1 MLNLNRLAKA
11 ATAAGLALLKT
22 FVAQPAQ
29 RASGEQVKVPR
40 MISSDVSLLKAIR
53 EITSWFQRLGKRQLR
68 AVFTG
73 IWFKRASSRLWIG
86 AAVAL
91 LLILSRQPQ
100 NLIGV
105 ANAASSVAYIG
116 VNLSG
121 GEYGAPQYGAGNL
134 PGTYNGN
141 YTYPTHTQIDYFL
154 GKGMTLIRL
163 PFRWERLQKQ
173 QFADF
178 DADEVAHLSDVVNY
192 ASSKGAKVWLDVHN
206 YARYYGGVIGQD
218 VPVTAFADF
227 WSKLAS
233 LYKSNSRVIFG
244 LMNEPNSMT
253 TELWRDDANAA
264 IKAIRDTGASNLIVV
279 PGNAWS
285 GGHSWNKS
293 WYGTPNATVMVD
305 ITDPGNNYAFEIH
318 QYLDSDFSGTSD
330 QCVSKTIG
338 SDSLVDVTAWLRQ
351 NRKRAFLGEFSVPN
365 NSFCISAGDNMLS
378 YLDSNAD
385 VWSGWTYWTVDP
397 YSDYTSILQSV
408 SKHIGK

>member
-11 ATAAGLALLKT
+11 AIVAGLALGRA
-22 FVAQPAQ
+22 FVAHAA
-29 RASGEQVKVPR
+29 RKASTDKVQVPQIVF
-40 MISSDVSLLKAIR
+40 SSVGKLTAIR
-53 EITSWFQRLGKRQLR
+53 EITSWFQQLGKRQLR

-73 IWFKRASSRLWIG
+73 IWSKRSRSRLWIG

-105 ANAASSVAYIG
+105 ANAASVADIG

-141 YTYPTHTQIDYFL
+141 YTYPNHTQIDYFL
-154 GKGMTLIRL
+154 DKGMTLIRL

-173 QFADF
+173 QFADL
-178 DADEVAHLSDVVNY
+178 DADEVARLSDIVNY
-192 ASSKGAKVWLDVHN
+192 ATTQGARVWLDVHN

-227 WSKLAS
+227 WSKLAN
-233 LYKSNSRVIFG
+233 LYQSNSQVIFG
-244 LMNEPNSMT
+244 LMNEPNSMA

-264 IKAIRDTGASNLIVV
+264 IQAIRDTGASNLIVV

-285 GGHSWNKS
+285 GGHSWNQS
-293 WYGTPNATVMVD
+293 WYGTSNATVMVD

-338 SDSLVDVTAWLRQ
+338 SDSLVDVTAWLRKNGKQ
-351 NRKRAFLGEFSVPN
+351 AFLGEFSVPN
-365 NSFCISAGDNMLS
+365 NDFCISAGDNMLS

-397 YSDYTSILQSV
+397 YRDYTSILEPV
-408 SKHIGK
+408 SGHMGN

>member
-11 ATAAGLALLKT
+11 ATVAGLALLKT

-40 MISSDVSLLKAIR
+40 IISSDVGLVTAIR

-73 IWFKRASSRLWIG
+73 IRFKRSRSRLWIG

-105 ANAASSVAYIG
+105 ANAASVAYMG

-121 GEYGAPQYGAGNL
+121 AEYGAPQYGAGGL
-134 PGTYNGN
+134 PGTYNSN
-141 YTYPTHTQIDYFL
+141 YTYPNHTEIDYFI
-154 GKGMTLIRL
+154 GKGMTLFRV

-173 QFADF
+173 QLGNF

-192 ASSKGAKVWLDVHN
+192 ASSKGARVWLDVHN
-206 YARYYGGVIGQD
+206 YARYYGGVIGQE
-218 VPVTAFADF
+218 VPVSAFADF

-233 LYKSNSRVIFG
+233 LYKSNSQVIFG
-244 LMNEPNSMT
+244 LMNEPNSMP
-253 TELWRDDANAA
+253 TEVWRDDANAA
-264 IKAIRDTGASNLIVV
+264 IQAIRNTGASNLIIV

-285 GGHSWNKS
+285 GGYSWNLS
-293 WYGTPNATVMVD
+293 WYGTSNATAMLG

-318 QYLDSDFSGTSD
+318 QYLDSDNSGTSD

-338 SDSLVDVTAWLRQ
+338 SDSLVGVTAWLRQ
-351 NRKRAFLGEFSVPN
+351 NGKRGFLGEFSVPN
-365 NSFCISAGDNMLS
+365 NNFCIDAGDYMLS

-385 VWSGWTYWTVDP
+385 VWSGWTYWAADP
-397 YSDYTSILQSV
+397 YRDYTSTLQTV
-408 SKHIGK
+408 SRHIGR

>member
-11 ATAAGLALLKT
+11 AIVASLALVRA

-29 RASGEQVKVPR
+29 KASTDKVQVPQIVF
-40 MISSDVSLLKAIR
+40 SSVGKLTAIK
-53 EITSWFQRLGKRQLR
+53 EITSWFQRLGKRQFR

-73 IWFKRASSRLWIG
+73 IKSKRSRSRLWIG

-105 ANAASSVAYIG
+105 ANAASVAYIG

-121 GEYGAPQYGAGNL
+121 AEYGAPQYGADGL

-141 YTYPTHTQIDYFL
+141 YTYPNHTQIDYFL
-154 GKGMTLIRL
+154 GKGMTLFRV

-173 QFADF
+173 QFGDF

-192 ASSKGAKVWLDVHN
+192 ATSNGATVWLDVHN

-218 VPVTAFADF
+218 VPVSAFADF

-233 LYKSNSRVIFG
+233 LYQDNSQVIFG
-244 LMNEPNSMT
+244 LMNEPNSMSS
-253 TELWRDDANAA
+253 EVWLDDANAA
-264 IKAIRDTGASNLIVV
+264 IQAIRDTGASNLIVV
-279 PGNAWS
+279 SGNAWS
-285 GGHSWNKS
+285 GGYSWNLS
-293 WYGTPNATVMVD
+293 WYGTSNATAMLG
-305 ITDPGNNYAFEIH
+305 ITDPGNNYAFDIH
-318 QYLDSDFSGTSD
+318 QYLDSDNSGTSD
-330 QCVSKTIG
+330 QCVSLTIG
-338 SDSLVDVTAWLRQ
+338 SDSLAGVTAWLRK
-351 NRKRAFLGEFSVPN
+351 NGKRAFLGEFNVPN
-365 NSFCISAGDNMLS
+365 NDFCIDAGDNMLS

-385 VWSGWTYWTVDP
+385 VWSGWAYWTADP
-397 YSDYTSILQSV
+397 YKDYTSTLQTV
-408 SKHIGK
+408 SRRIGN